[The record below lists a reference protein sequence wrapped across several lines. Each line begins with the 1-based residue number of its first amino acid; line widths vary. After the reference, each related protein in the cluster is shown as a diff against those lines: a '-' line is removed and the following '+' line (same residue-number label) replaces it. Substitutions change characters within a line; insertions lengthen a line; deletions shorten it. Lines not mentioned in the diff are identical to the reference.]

1 MGENDTLSQDQLND
15 FLFAQLIMMFQ
26 RAAFRQMGKVMNP
39 VTNKI
44 ERDLEQAKNSIDILG
59 MLEAKTKGNLND
71 NEKNMLDHALYELRM
86 NYVDETNKGPDTDES
101 DASEEEAVESTEEP
115 AGEAAA
121 EEKEGESEDEEG
133 ESEEGDTA

>member
-1 MGENDTLSQDQLND
+1 MGEHDTLSQDQLND

-26 RAAFRQMGKVMNP
+26 GAAFQQMGKVMNP

-86 NYVDETNKGPDTDES
+86 NYVDEMNKGSDTAES
-101 DASEEEAVESTEEP
+101 DGPEEESAEEQ

-121 EEKEGESEDEEG
+121 EDEEVESENEAG
-133 ESEEGDTA
+133 ESEEGETA